1 MDLARIWPPFGLE
14 ITAAHTGEEIS
25 LRVMRDEDIA
35 VLNDAT
41 PTDIFGSDIPEHAF
55 GWLFDKANSPAQ
67 FRWEHRVQ
75 MSPAHWSLD
84 FAVVQH
90 NKVIGSVDMRAT
102 DFSTTKSIE
111 TGSWIY
117 HRLHGRGIGTLVR
130 HAIAELGFNHFGA
143 ERLTTAW
150 ACTNK
155 ASAAVSAK
163 LGYTTTADITVES
176 LGPDNHTAPGV
187 RAELSRSNY
196 QRPAKLQCEVH
207 GVTPEL
213 KSLLGI

>member
-14 ITAAHTGEEIS
+14 ITASHAGEEIS

-55 GWLFDKANSPAQ
+55 GWLFDAANSPAQ
-67 FRWEHRVQ
+67 FRWSHRVQ

-84 FAVVQH
+84 LVVI
-90 NKVIGSVDMRAT
+90 KDGGVIGSVDMRAN
-102 DFSTTKSIE
+102 DFTTTKSIE

-117 HRLHGRGIGTLVR
+117 HCFQGRGIGTLVR
-130 HAIAELGFNHFGA
+130 HAIVELGFNHFGA

-150 ACTNK
+150 ARSNK

-163 LGYTTTADITVES
+163 LGYHVTADITVES

-196 QRPAKLQCEVH
+196 HRPAELQCEVR
-207 GVTPEL
+207 GLTPEL
-213 KSLLGI
+213 RSLLGI

>member
-1 MDLARIWPPFGLE
+1 MDLTRIWPPFGLE
-14 ITAAHTGEEIS
+14 ITASHASEEIS

-55 GWLFDKANSPAQ
+55 GWLFDETNSPAL
-67 FRWEHRVQ
+67 FRWSHRVQ

-84 FAVVQH
+84 FVVVQH
-90 NKVIGSVDMRAT
+90 NKVIGSVDMRAI

-117 HRLHGRGIGTLVR
+117 HRLQGRGIGTLVR
-130 HAIAELGFNHFGA
+130 LAIVGLGFNHYGA
-143 ERLTTAW
+143 ERLTPPRARS
-150 ACTNK
+150 NK
-155 ASAAVSAK
+155 ASGAVSDE
-163 LGYTTTADITVES
+163 LGYHVTADITVGS

-196 QRPAKLQCEVH
+196 HRPAELQCEVR
-207 GVTPEL
+207 GLTPEL
-213 KSLLGI
+213 RSLLGI

>member
-14 ITAAHTGEEIS
+14 ITASHAGEEIS

-35 VLNDAT
+35 VLSDAT

-55 GWLFDKANSPAQ
+55 GWLFDAANSPAQ
-67 FRWEHRVQ
+67 FRWSHRVQ

-84 FAVVQH
+84 LVVI
-90 NKVIGSVDMRAT
+90 KDGGVIGSVDMRAN
-102 DFSTTKSIE
+102 DFTTTKSIE

-117 HRLHGRGIGTLVR
+117 HCFQGRGIGTLVR
-130 HAIAELGFNHFGA
+130 HAIVELGFNHFGA

-150 ACTNK
+150 ARSNK

-163 LGYTTTADITVES
+163 LGYHVTADITVES

-196 QRPAKLQCEVH
+196 HRPAELQCEVR
-207 GVTPEL
+207 GLTPEL
-213 KSLLGI
+213 RSLLGI